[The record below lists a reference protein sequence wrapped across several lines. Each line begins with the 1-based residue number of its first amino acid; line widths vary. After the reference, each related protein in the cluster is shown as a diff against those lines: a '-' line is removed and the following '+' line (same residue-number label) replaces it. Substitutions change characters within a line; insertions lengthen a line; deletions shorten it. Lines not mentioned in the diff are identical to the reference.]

1 MRPSARLRPPSSRAP
16 RPPRWRR
23 KCSRRSR
30 PGSVSKHGRPADR
43 LRRPP
48 ARPLYSAAPMTDA
61 LAPPTDV
68 LREVV
73 EALAPLRRNPGSEGE
88 REAAEGIARRLGGA
102 GADARIEA
110 EEVGST
116 FYLPIGVHSAL
127 SAAVGVASLLGAR
140 RLGALAGA
148 TVAAGLWEDL
158 TGGSRRPLRRLLP
171 KSTVRNVVAEA
182 CDLDAARTLVLVAHH
197 DAART
202 SFIFDKTLPRALI
215 DHLPA
220 VVDRLDRW
228 PPLMGLVFLG
238 PALVAAGSLAGR
250 RGMVATGTAMSAAS
264 AAVMA
269 DMGTNEVVPGA
280 NDNLS
285 AVAVLVRIAEA
296 LRDDPVENVRVLLV
310 STGAEEAN
318 QEGMLAFARRHFAEL
333 PKETPPFL
341 ALEILGSG
349 ELVVVEGEGFLR
361 MYDYPEACRDE
372 LAAAGAAA
380 GVHVRRGLRTTYAS
394 DALIPRRAGYQ
405 CGMLCSVNEYLLP
418 REYHKPTDTPD
429 RLDWNCVADGAR
441 LVEALVRRLG

>member
-1 MRPSARLRPPSSRAP
+1 
-16 RPPRWRR
+16 
-23 KCSRRSR
+23 
-30 PGSVSKHGRPADR
+30 
-43 LRRPP
+43 
-48 ARPLYSAAPMTDA
+48 MTDA
-61 LAPPTDV
+61 LAPPTHV
-68 LREVV
+68 LHEIV
-73 EALAPLRRNPGSEGE
+73 ETLSPLRRNPGSQGE
-88 REAAEGIARRLGGA
+88 REAAEWIARRLREA

-110 EEVGST
+110 EEVAST
-116 FYLPIGVHSAL
+116 FYLPVGVHSAL
-127 SAAVGVASLLGAR
+127 SAAAGAASLLGAR

-148 TVAAGLWEDL
+148 AVAAGLWEDL

-171 KSTVRNVVAEA
+171 KATVRNVVAEA
-182 CDLDAARTLVLVAHH
+182 GDRDAARTLVLVAHH

-202 SFIFDKTLPRALI
+202 SFIFDDTLPRALI
-215 DHLPA
+215 DHFPA

-228 PPLMGLVFLG
+228 PPLMGLVFLA

-333 PKETPPFL
+333 PKETTTFL
-341 ALEILGSG
+341 ALEMLGSG

-361 MYDYPEACRDE
+361 MYNYPEPFRDE
-372 LAAAGAAA
+372 LAAAAADA

-429 RLDWNCVADGAR
+429 RLDWDCVADGAR
-441 LVEALVRRLG
+441 LVEALIRRFG

>member
-1 MRPSARLRPPSSRAP
+1 
-16 RPPRWRR
+16 
-23 KCSRRSR
+23 
-30 PGSVSKHGRPADR
+30 
-43 LRRPP
+43 
-48 ARPLYSAAPMTDA
+48 MTDA
-61 LAPPTDV
+61 LAPTADV

-88 REAAEGIARRLGGA
+88 REAAEWIARRLGEA
-102 GADARIEA
+102 GAAARIEA

-127 SAAVGVASLLGAR
+127 GAAAGVASLLGAR

-171 KSTVRNVVAEA
+171 KATVRNVVAEA
-182 CDLDAARTLVLVAHH
+182 GDRDAARTLVLVAHH

-202 SFIFDKTLPRALI
+202 SFIFDETLPRALI
-215 DHLPA
+215 DHLPV

-250 RGMVATGTAMSAAS
+250 RGMVAMGTAMSAAS

-296 LRDDPVENVRVLLV
+296 LRDEPVKNVRVLLV

-333 PKETPPFL
+333 PKETTTFL
-341 ALEILGSG
+341 ALEMLGSG

-361 MYDYPEACRDE
+361 MYDYPEPFRDE
-372 LAAAGAAA
+372 LAAAGADA

-429 RLDWNCVADGAR
+429 RLDWDCVADGAR
-441 LVEALVRRLG
+441 LVEALVRRFG

>member
-1 MRPSARLRPPSSRAP
+1 
-16 RPPRWRR
+16 
-23 KCSRRSR
+23 
-30 PGSVSKHGRPADR
+30 
-43 LRRPP
+43 
-48 ARPLYSAAPMTDA
+48 MTDA
-61 LAPPTDV
+61 LAPPTHV
-68 LREVV
+68 LHEIV
-73 EALAPLRRNPGSEGE
+73 ETLSPLRRNPGSQGE
-88 REAAEGIARRLGGA
+88 REAAEWIARRLREA

-116 FYLPIGVHSAL
+116 FYLPVGVHSAL
-127 SAAVGVASLLGAR
+127 SAAAGAASLLGAR

-148 TVAAGLWEDL
+148 AVAAGLWEDL

-171 KSTVRNVVAEA
+171 KATVRNVVAEA
-182 CDLDAARTLVLVAHH
+182 GDRDAARTLVLVAHH

-202 SFIFDKTLPRALI
+202 SFIFDETLPRALV
-215 DHLPA
+215 DRFPG
-220 VVDRLDRW
+220 VVDRMDRW
-228 PPLMGLVFLG
+228 PPLMGLVFLA

-333 PKETPPFL
+333 PKETTAFL
-341 ALEILGSG
+341 ALEMLGSG

-361 MYDYPEACRDE
+361 MYNYPEPFRDE
-372 LAAAGAAA
+372 LAAAAADA

-429 RLDWNCVADGAR
+429 RLDWDCVADGAR
-441 LVEALVRRLG
+441 LVEALIRRFG